1 MSLDNR
7 DQSIVTQVSAKIAAD
22 LAIAAKDV
30 KIEDLLSDFAVAFPQ
45 IREGII
51 DAVNAAIAEN
61 VLPGSTE
68 VAPAAVPPPA
78 ALSPGPAPA
87 GPAPSAGPAPGPAA
101 IPGATGGGNE
111 ADWRDLFDNPGNW
124 YDNRA
129 SKQNDRAPDFR
140 HKTKMDAAGKYK
152 LGLYVTG
159 KTNPDWVRQH
169 FGV

>member
-7 DQSIVTQVSAKIAAD
+7 DQFIVTQVSAKIASD

-30 KIEDLLSDFAVAFPQ
+30 KIEDLLGDFAVAFPA
-45 IREGII
+45 IRESII

-61 VLPGSTE
+61 EMPGSTE
-68 VAPAAVPPPA
+68 VAPAAVPPAGAPA
-78 ALSPGPAPA
+78 PGPAPA
-87 GPAPSAGPAPGPAA
+87 GPAPSAGPVA
-101 IPGATGGGNE
+101 IPGATSGGNE
-111 ADWRDLFDNPGNW
+111 ADWQDLFDNPGNW

-152 LGLYVTG
+152 LGLYVTD
-159 KTNPDWVRQH
+159 KKNPDWVKQH